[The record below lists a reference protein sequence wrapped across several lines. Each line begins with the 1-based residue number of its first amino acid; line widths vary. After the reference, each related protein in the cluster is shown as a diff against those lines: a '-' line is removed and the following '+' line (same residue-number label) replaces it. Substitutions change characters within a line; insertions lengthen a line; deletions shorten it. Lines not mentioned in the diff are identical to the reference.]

1 MKTSLRLAAVALT
14 VFIATT
20 NAFTQEWT
28 KAQNEV
34 WQIVEDGWTK
44 WKTGDLASMEA
55 YLHEKYQGW
64 NDQIPLPIT
73 KQQVKQSNLEMK
85 DIMKLDHFS
94 LNPARIVI
102 TENAAVV
109 DYYYMY
115 EGTYTRGEKKELMEV
130 HGQNVEFYIKEG
142 GKWLL
147 LGDMTTVKEKENH
160 HEDHE

>member
-1 MKTSLRLAAVALT
+1 MKTSLKCAVVVFTA
-14 VFIATT
+14 FIATT
-20 NAFTQEWT
+20 TAFSQEWT

-34 WQIVEDGWTK
+34 WQIVEDSWTK
-44 WKTGDLASMEA
+44 WKTGDFEGVAA
-55 YLHEKYQGW
+55 CLHEKYQGW
-64 NDQIPLPIT
+64 NDQMPLPIT
-73 KQQVKQSNLEMK
+73 KQRVKQSNLEMK
-85 DIMKLDHFS
+85 DIMKLEHFS

-115 EGTYTRGEKKELMEV
+115 EGTYTRGEKKELMES

-147 LGDMTTVKEKENH
+147 LGDMTTVKEKENNH
-160 HEDHE
+160 KDHE